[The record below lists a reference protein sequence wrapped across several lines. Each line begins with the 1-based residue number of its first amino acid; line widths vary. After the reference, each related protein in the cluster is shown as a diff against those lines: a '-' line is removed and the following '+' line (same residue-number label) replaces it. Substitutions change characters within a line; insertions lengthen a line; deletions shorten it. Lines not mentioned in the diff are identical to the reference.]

1 MNFNLNKSIEILER
15 TPASLYSLLNNV
27 SEDWILNNEGGQSW
41 SVFNIIEHLIHCEKD
56 NWIPRTEIILT
67 KSIVVQFEPYDG
79 VSQIKK
85 SKNKTL
91 TDLLNEFIKVR
102 SISIEKLRDLNFS
115 EEQLLKEAIHPE
127 LGIVNLSQLL
137 STWVVHDLDHLA
149 QISRVMAKQY
159 KNEVGPWIHYL
170 KILKA

>member
-15 TPASLYSLLNNV
+15 TPISLYSLLNNV

-41 SVFNIIEHLIHCEKD
+41 SAYDIVGHLIHCDTD
-56 NWIPRTEIILT
+56 NWIPRIEIILT
-67 KSIVVQFEPYDG
+67 KSIVVQFDPLNRLA
-79 VSQIKK
+79 QIEK

-91 TDLLNEFIKVR
+91 TDLLNEFIQVR
-102 SISIEKLRDLNFS
+102 SASIEKLRALNIS
-115 EEQLLKEAIHPE
+115 DEQLSKEAIHPE
-127 LGIVNLSQLL
+127 LGRVNLSQLIA
-137 STWVVHDLDHLA
+137 TWVVHDLDHLA

-170 KILKA
+170 KILNV

>member
-41 SVFNIIEHLIHCEKD
+41 STYDIVGHLIHCDTD
-56 NWIPRTEIILT
+56 NWIPRIEIILA
-67 KSIVVQFEPYDG
+67 KSIVVQFDPLDRLA
-79 VSQIKK
+79 QIEK

-91 TDLLNEFIKVR
+91 TDLLNEFIRVR
-102 SISIEKLRDLNFS
+102 SASIEKLRDLNIS
-115 EEQLLKEAIHPE
+115 EEQLVKEAIHPE
-127 LGIVNLSQLL
+127 LGIVNLSQLIA
-137 STWVVHDLDHLA
+137 TWVVHDLDHIA

-170 KILKA
+170 KILKI